1 MTPTVEFSPGQRG
14 YTKVLKWTV
23 RDAAG
28 DVVARFVFRD
38 DAERFARLS
47 KPQEEKR

>member
-1 MTPTVEFSPGQRG
+1 MNVEFAPGPRG
-14 YTKVLKWTV
+14 YTQVLKWTV

-38 DAERFARLS
+38 DAERFARL
-47 KPQEEKR
+47 PEPRRTKR